1 MKKIFI
7 PLMTVAVVAALLLG
21 CMPGAPVTPPPVTPP
36 PVTPPPVTPPPVEPP
51 PVEPPPEKVYKVCI
65 TQIATHPDLDS
76 NRQGIM
82 DAMAEEGFI
91 EGENIDFII
100 RNAEGDM
107 TVAASIADFFVSIK
121 PDLIH
126 AITTPSAQTLVA
138 AAEGTDIPIIFS
150 SVTDPVSAGLVPS
163 WTEAATQVTGVADWF
178 EMPPQVEFLLQVLP
192 DIQVLGIAYNPGE
205 VNAAVQ
211 AEILNEIAPDYGLT
225 IVEATAA
232 TTADV
237 YAAGMSLVGRCD
249 AVWIPTC
256 NTVGGVGIESI
267 IKVGEEHKLPV
278 FGSAEGMI
286 KTGLVGG
293 CSCNYYW
300 IGQQA
305 GYMAAR
311 ILKGES
317 IADIPPIKSAVKTVA
332 YPAAAERMGI
342 TIPQAVIDA
351 ADIVVE
357 E

>member
-1 MKKIFI
+1 VRKKGLLVLSVCLGIALVLTALPF
-7 PLMTVAVVAALLLG
+7 MTG
-21 CMPGAPVTPPPVTPP
+21 CVPAG
-36 PVTPPPVTPPPVEPP
+36 
-51 PVEPPPEKVYKVCI
+51 EKMYKVCI
-65 TQIATHPDLDS
+65 SQIATHPDLDA
-76 NRQGIM
+76 NRQGII

-91 EGENIDFII
+91 EGENVEFIT

-107 TVAASIADFFVSIK
+107 TVAVSIADYFVSLK

-126 AITTPSAQTLVA
+126 TITTPMAQTAVA
-138 AAEGTDIPIIFS
+138 AAEGTDILIIFS
-150 SVTDPVSAGLVPS
+150 SITDPVTAGLVPS
-163 WTEAATQVTGVADWF
+163 WEQAAPTVTGVADWF
-178 EMPPQVEFLLQVLP
+178 DMEPQVEFLLEVLP
-192 DIQVLGIAYNPGE
+192 DVEVLGTAYNPGE

-211 AEILNEIAPDYGLT
+211 AEYLCRIAPDYGLT

-249 AVWIPTC
+249 AIWIPTC

-267 IKVGEEHKLPV
+267 IKVAEENQLPA
-278 FGSAEGMI
+278 FGSAVGMI
-286 KTGLVGG
+286 ETGLVGG
-293 CSCNYYW
+293 CSVDYYR
-300 IGQQA
+300 IGKEA
-305 GYMAAR
+305 GYIAAR
-311 ILKGES
+311 VLRGED
-317 IADIPPIKSAVKTVA
+317 IADIPPMTLEVSTVA

>member
-21 CMPGAPVTPPPVTPP
+21 CMPGAPEVP

-51 PVEPPPEKVYKVCI
+51 PPEKVYKVCI
-65 TQIATHPDLDS
+65 TQYATHPDLDA
-76 NRQGIM
+76 NRQGII

-91 EGENIDFII
+91 EGENVDFII
-100 RNAEGDM
+100 RNPEADM
-107 TVAASIADFFVSIK
+107 TVAASIADYFVSIK

-126 AITTPSAQTLVA
+126 AIATPVAQAAVA
-138 AAEGTDIPIIFS
+138 AAEGTNIPIIFS
-150 SVTDPVSAGLVPS
+150 SITDPVAAGLVPS
-163 WTEAATQVTGVADWF
+163 WEQAAPTVTGVTDWF
-178 EMPPQVEFLLQVLP
+178 DMEPQVEFILQVLP
-192 DIQVLGIAYNPGE
+192 DVKVLGTAYNPGE

-211 AEILNEIAPDYGLT
+211 AEILNEVAPDYGLSV
-225 IVEATAA
+225 VEATAA
-232 TTADV
+232 STADV

-267 IKVGEEHKLPV
+267 IKVGEENNLPI
-278 FGSAEGMI
+278 FGSAVGMI
-286 KTGLVGG
+286 ETGLVGG
-293 CSCNYYW
+293 CSVDYYW

-305 GYMAAR
+305 GYIAAR
-311 ILKGES
+311 ILSGED
-317 IADIPPIKSAVKTVA
+317 IANIPPIKSAVSTVA

-342 TIPQAVIDA
+342 TIPQAVIDE
-351 ADIVVE
+351 ADIVIE

>member
-1 MKKIFI
+1 VKRKGVLTVII
-7 PLMTVAVVAALLLG
+7 GVALVLVLALALPLMTA
-21 CMPGAPVTPPPVTPP
+21 CPAPTPPAPP
-36 PVTPPPVTPPPVEPP
+36 P
-51 PVEPPPEKVYKVCI
+51 KVYKVCI
-65 TQIATHPDLDS
+65 TQIATHPDLDA

-107 TVAASIADFFVSIK
+107 PTAASIADYFVSIK

-126 AITTPSAQTLVA
+126 AITTPSAQTVVA

-150 SVTDPVSAGLVPS
+150 SVTDPVTAGLVPS
-163 WTEAATQVTGVADWF
+163 WTQAAPNVTGVSDWF
-178 EMPPQVEFLLQVLP
+178 EMPPQVEFIKSVLP
-192 DIQVLGIAYNPGE
+192 NIKVLGICYNAGE

-211 AEILNEIAPDYGLT
+211 ATELKATAPKYGLT
-225 IVEATAA
+225 VVEATAA

-267 IKVGEEHKLPV
+267 IKVGEEHQLPI

-286 KTGLVGG
+286 GHGLIGG
-293 CSCNYYW
+293 CSVNYYW
-300 IGQQA
+300 VGQQA

-317 IADIPPIKSAVKTVA
+317 IAGIPPMKGAVKTVV
-332 YPAAAERMGI
+332 YPAAAARMGV
-342 TIPQAVIDA
+342 TIPQAVIDE
-351 ADIVVE
+351 ADIVLE
-357 E
+357 D

>member
-1 MKKIFI
+1 MKRKSF
-7 PLMTVAVVAALLLG
+7 LVLLG
-21 CMPGAPVTPPPVTPP
+21 SVCLVLVLTALPFMAGCGPAK
-36 PVTPPPVTPPPVEPP
+36 E
-51 PVEPPPEKVYKVCI
+51 EMYKVGI

-76 NRQGIM
+76 NRRGIIA
-82 DAMAEEGFI
+82 AMAEEGFK
-91 EGENIDFII
+91 EGENVEFII

-107 TVAASIADFFVSIK
+107 TVAASIADYFVSLK

-150 SVTDPVSAGLVPS
+150 SVTDPVAAGLVPS
-163 WTEAATQVTGVADWF
+163 WEEAAPQVTGVSDWF
-178 EMPPQVEFLLQVLP
+178 EMPPQVEFILEVLP
-192 DIQVLGIAYNPGE
+192 DIKVLGIAYNPGE

-211 AEILNEIAPDYGLT
+211 AEILKEVAPDFGLT

-237 YAAGMSLVGRCD
+237 YAAGMSLVGRVD
-249 AVWIPTC
+249 AIWIPTC

-267 IKVGEEHKLPV
+267 IKVGEEHQLPV
-278 FGSAEGMI
+278 FGSAVGMI
-286 KTGLVGG
+286 GTGLVGG
-293 CSCNYYW
+293 ASVDYYW
-300 IGQQA
+300 IGKQA

-317 IADIPPIKSAVKTVA
+317 IADIPPLKSAVSTVV

-342 TIPQAVIDA
+342 TIPQAVIDK
-351 ADIVVE
+351 ADIVIE
-357 E
+357 D

>member
-1 MKKIFI
+1 MKKNLLII
-7 PLMTVAVVAALLLG
+7 LGSSLLILVMALM
-21 CMPGAPVTPPPVTPP
+21 PFFGACAPE
-36 PVTPPPVTPPPVEPP
+36 EPP
-51 PVEPPPEKVYKVCI
+51 PPPPEEEEEPPPPPPPPKVYKVCI
-65 TQIATHPDLDS
+65 SQIVTHPDLDS

-91 EGENIDFII
+91 EGENVDFII
-100 RNAEGDM
+100 RNAQGDM
-107 TVAASIADFFVSIK
+107 TVAVSIADYYVSLK
-121 PDLIH
+121 PDIIH
-126 AITTPSAQTLVA
+126 AITTPMAQTTVA
-138 AAEGTDIPIIFS
+138 AAEGTDISIIFS
-150 SVTDPVSAGLVPS
+150 SVTDPVTAGLVPS
-163 WTEAATQVTGVADWF
+163 WTEAAPNVTGVSDWF
-178 EMPPQVEFLLQVLP
+178 EMPPQVEFVLSVLP
-192 DIQVLGIAYNPGE
+192 DIKILGTAYNPGE

-211 AEILNEIAPDYGLT
+211 IEILNDVAPDYGLT

-267 IKVGEEHKLPV
+267 IKVGEEHQLPI
-278 FGSAEGMI
+278 FGSAVGMVE
-286 KTGLVGG
+286 TGLVGG
-293 CSCNYYW
+293 ASCDYYW
-300 IGQQA
+300 IGKQA

-317 IADIPPIKSAVKTVA
+317 PADIPPMKSAVSTVV

-342 TIPQAVIDA
+342 TIPQAVIDE
-351 ADIVVE
+351 ADIVIE

>member
-1 MKKIFI
+1 
-7 PLMTVAVVAALLLG
+7 
-21 CMPGAPVTPPPVTPP
+21 
-36 PVTPPPVTPPPVEPP
+36 
-51 PVEPPPEKVYKVCI
+51 
-65 TQIATHPDLDS
+65 
-76 NRQGIM
+76 
-82 DAMAEEGFI
+82 
-91 EGENIDFII
+91 
-100 RNAEGDM
+100 
-107 TVAASIADFFVSIK
+107 
-121 PDLIH
+121 
-126 AITTPSAQTLVA
+126 VA

-150 SVTDPVSAGLVPS
+150 SVTDPVTAGLVPS
-163 WTEAATQVTGVADWF
+163 WEQAASQVTGVADWF
-178 EMPPQVEFLLQVLP
+178 EMPPQVEFILEVLP
-192 DIQVLGIAYNPGE
+192 DIEILGTAYNSGE

-211 AEILNEIAPDYGLT
+211 AAILREIAPLYGLT

-278 FGSAEGMI
+278 FGSAVGMI

-293 CSCNYYW
+293 ASCDYYW

-311 ILKGES
+311 ILKGED
-317 IADIPPIKSAVKTVA
+317 IANIPPMKSAVSTVA

-351 ADIVVE
+351 ADIVIE